1 MVSSKI
7 PVALMISGKGSNAA
21 ALIRAAVEKDFP
33 AKICIVISNTPDA
46 LGLNIAQAERIPTQ
60 VIDHRLFRKDR
71 VAHEKAIHDALIK
84 AGAQVVCLAGYMR
97 LLSTFLTQA
106 WSGRMLNIHP
116 SLLPSF
122 PGLHT
127 HERALKAGVRIHGCT
142 VHLVTEIMDEGRIL
156 GQAAVPVFIND
167 TIEDLANRV
176 LIQEHLLYPQVLR
189 HFLTQHPPSIT
200 GSSLLIA

>member
-1 MVSSKI
+1 MTSSKT
-7 PVALMISGKGSNAA
+7 PVALLISGRGCNAT
-21 ALIRAAVEKDFP
+21 ALIRAAAQKDFP
-33 AKICIVISNTPDA
+33 ARICLVISNNPTA
-46 LGLNIAQAERIPTQ
+46 LGLNVAQAEGIPTQ
-60 VIDHRLFRKDR
+60 VIDHRPFRKDR
-71 VAHEKAIHDALIK
+71 VAHEEAIQNALIN

-97 LLSTFLTQA
+97 LLTDFLTQA
-106 WSGRMLNIHP
+106 WAGRMLNIHP

-156 GQAAVPVFIND
+156 GQAAVPVFIHD
-167 TIEDLANRV
+167 TVESLAHRV

-189 HFLTQHPPSIT
+189 HFLPQHPPSLT

>member
-1 MVSSKI
+1 MVSSKT
-7 PVALMISGKGSNAA
+7 PVAIMISGKGSNAA
-21 ALIRAAVEKDFP
+21 ALIRAAAEKDFP
-33 AKICIVISNTPDA
+33 AQICLVISNNPNA
-46 LGLNIAQAERIPTQ
+46 LGLNIAQAEGIPTQ

-71 VAHEKAIHDALIK
+71 VAHEKAIHNALIK

-97 LLSTFLTQA
+97 LLSAFLTQA
-106 WSGRMLNIHP
+106 WDGRMLNIHP

-167 TIEDLANRV
+167 TIENLAHRV

-189 HFLTQHPPSIT
+189 HFLTQHPHSIT

>member
-1 MVSSKI
+1 MVSSKT

-21 ALIRAAVEKDFP
+21 ALIRAAAEKDFP
-33 AKICIVISNTPDA
+33 AKICIVISNPPDA